1 MAERARNATLDELRE
16 QVVSCT
22 ACGLCQGRRHAVF
35 GHGGQPARWLV
46 VGEAPGEQEDRQ
58 GQPFV
63 GRSGQL
69 LDAMLS
75 AVGMSRER
83 DVFIANVIKCRPPG
97 NRNPKPEE
105 IAACSPY
112 LMRQIELLKPE
123 RILVLGRFAAQT
135 LLGTEATIGSLR
147 GRVHQLKTD
156 AGPQIPV
163 IVSYHPPTA
172 AQPGGKVPR
181 LARPEAGRQPELT
194 RASARRLISAIESER
209 TARRH
214 HARPMG
220 AAALKRQ
227 SWPVCVTGA
236 APETR
241 TASDTAAPPRPR
253 GAGLPVRSG
262 ALRGSAKGA
271 SGWVTPQG
279 PAVTFLADLFLQ
291 LRIGLQVALAPAH
304 EDHHQH
310 GDHGAEHHDDDVD
323 RQLQPQQQRVHG
335 DHEQDVELLVEVL
348 HGDGMAGG
356 QQHVAAVQQQRV
368 HGTTKKPARPPVTSS
383 SR

>member
-83 DVFIANVIKCRPPG
+83 DVFIANVIVPPARQPQPQARG
-97 NRNPKPEE
+97 NRRLQPLPDAPDR
-105 IAACSPY
+105 AAQARAHPG
-112 LMRQIELLKPE
+112 
-123 RILVLGRFAAQT
+123 GRFAAQT

-163 IVSYHPPTA
+163 IVSYHPAYLRSPVEKSRAWQDLKLA
-172 AQPGGKVPR
+172 AS
-181 LARPEAGRQPELT
+181 LN
-194 RASARRLISAIESER
+194 
-209 TARRH
+209 
-214 HARPMG
+214 
-220 AAALKRQ
+220 
-227 SWPVCVTGA
+227 
-236 APETR
+236 
-241 TASDTAAPPRPR
+241 
-253 GAGLPVRSG
+253 
-262 ALRGSAKGA
+262 
-271 SGWVTPQG
+271 
-279 PAVTFLADLFLQ
+279 
-291 LRIGLQVALAPAH
+291 
-304 EDHHQH
+304 
-310 GDHGAEHHDDDVD
+310 
-323 RQLQPQQQRVHG
+323 
-335 DHEQDVELLVEVL
+335 
-348 HGDGMAGG
+348 
-356 QQHVAAVQQQRV
+356 
-368 HGTTKKPARPPVTSS
+368 
-383 SR
+383 